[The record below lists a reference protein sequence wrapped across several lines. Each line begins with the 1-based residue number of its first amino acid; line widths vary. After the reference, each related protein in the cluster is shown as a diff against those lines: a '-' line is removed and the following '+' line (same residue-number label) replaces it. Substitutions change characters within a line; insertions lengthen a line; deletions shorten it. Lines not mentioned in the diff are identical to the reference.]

1 MRKKN
6 ILIAKKNLTGPV
18 RNHISITKNIS
29 NGAGFTLIELMVT
42 ITIIAVI
49 TAAGIVSFSSLVPR
63 RLEAEARK
71 IVSDLCWARDLAV
84 ARHQNYVV
92 DFDTTNERY
101 IIYRGSINPVNEVK
115 RQNLE
120 VDLASVTPAPAQ
132 LQFNFPSG
140 TTQSKQIN
148 LSYQGGTQGVII
160 FGETGYV
167 KIQ

>member
-1 MRKKN
+1 MKKQ
-6 ILIAKKNLTGPV
+6 A
-18 RNHISITKNIS
+18 
-29 NGAGFTLIELMVT
+29 FTLIELIVT
-42 ITIIAVI
+42 VTIIAVI
-49 TAAGIVSFSSLVPR
+49 AAAGIVSFSTLVPR

-148 LSYQGGTQGVII
+148 LSYQGGTKGVII

-167 KIQ
+167 RMQ